1 MSVMSYP
8 VTLWTVAHQV
18 SLSMGFSRQHSGV
31 GFHALLQ
38 GVFPTL
44 GLNVGLSPVLQQILY
59 HWATRELI

>member
-1 MSVMSYP
+1 MSDP

-38 GVFPTL
+38 GIFLTL
-44 GLNVGLSPVLQQILY
+44 GLNVGLCPASQQILY
-59 HWATRELI
+59 PWATRELI